1 MKAVIF
7 ARVSSVTD
15 RQNTDR
21 QIGDLQNYANA
32 NNIEVVKEYSEH
44 ISGATKNKD
53 RAVLNECLEYV
64 KTNKIDIILFSEL
77 SRLGRNVLEVL
88 ELVKFM
94 ADNKINAYFQKENLT
109 LLNDKG
115 EISPITTIYISCLGM
130 VAEYE
135 RENIKFRL
143 SSGRKFAIE
152 NNLCTIG
159 RPKGTKMTL
168 EDRNKKYKKAIELLR
183 KGLKIKD
190 IQTFYKTQGEEISE
204 ATLWRLKKTFCK
216 RDNE

>member
-7 ARVSSVTD
+7 SRVSSTTD
-15 RQNTDR
+15 RQNTER
-21 QIGDLQNYANA
+21 QIKDLQTYANA
-32 NNIEVVKEYSEH
+32 NNIEVVKQYSEH

-64 KTNKIDIILFSEL
+64 KSNDIDIILFSEL

-109 LLNDKG
+109 LLNEKK
-115 EISPITTIYISCLGM
+115 EVSPITTIYISCLGM

-143 SSGRKFAIE
+143 SSGRKMAIE
-152 NNLCTIG
+152 MGKKMG
-159 RPKGTKMTL
+159 RKEGTTMTKA
-168 EDRNKKYKKAIELLR
+168 DRENKYKEVIKMLR
-183 KGLKIKD
+183 KGLTIKQ
-190 IQTFYKTQGEEISE
+190 ILTICKAENIKVGE
-204 ATLWRLKKTFCK
+204 ATIWKLKREFCK
-216 RDNE
+216 GENG

>member
-7 ARVSSVTD
+7 TRVSSTTE
-15 RQNTDR
+15 RQNTER
-21 QIGDLQNYANA
+21 QIGDLQKYANA
-32 NNIEVVKEYSEH
+32 NNIEVVKQYSEH

-53 RAVLNECLEYV
+53 RAVLNECLDYV
-64 KTNKIDIILFSEL
+64 KSNKIDIILFSEL

-109 LLNDKG
+109 LLNEKG
-115 EISPITTIYISCLGM
+115 EVSPITTIYISCLGM

-143 SSGRKFAIE
+143 NSGRELAKNKGIKF
-152 NNLCTIG
+152 G
-159 RPKGTKMTL
+159 RKVGTKMTKA
-168 EDRNKKYKKAIELLR
+168 DREKKYKKVIELLR
-183 KGLKIKD
+183 KGLKIND
-190 IQTFYKTQGEEISE
+190 IISICKEQNLKVGE
-204 ATLWRLKKTFCK
+204 ATIWKLKKEFCPK
-216 RDNE
+216 ND

>member
-7 ARVSSVTD
+7 TRVSSTTD
-15 RQNTDR
+15 RQNTER
-21 QIGDLQNYANA
+21 QIEDLQKYANV
-32 NNIEVVKEYSEH
+32 NNIEVVKQYSEH

-64 KTNKIDIILFSEL
+64 KNNNIDIILFSEL

-109 LLNDKG
+109 LLNEKG
-115 EISPITTIYISCLGM
+115 EVSPITTIYISCLGM

-143 SSGRKFAIE
+143 NSGRELAK
-152 NNLCTIG
+152 NKGVKMG
-159 RPKGTKMTL
+159 RKTGTTL
-168 EDRNKKYKKAIELLR
+168 TKEDREKKYKEVIKMLR
-183 KGLKIKD
+183 KSLTVKQILTICKAENIKV
-190 IQTFYKTQGEEISE
+190 GE
-204 ATLWRLKKTFCK
+204 ATVWKLKKEFC
-216 RDNE
+216 D

>member
-7 ARVSSVTD
+7 SRVSSTTD
-15 RQNTDR
+15 RQNTER
-21 QIGDLQNYANA
+21 QIKDLQTYANA
-32 NNIEVVKEYSEH
+32 NNIEVVKQYSEH

-64 KTNKIDIILFSEL
+64 KNNDIDIILFSEL

-88 ELVKFM
+88 ELVKLM

-109 LLNDKG
+109 LLNEKN
-115 EISPITTIYISCLGM
+115 EVSPITTIYISCLGM

-143 SSGRKFAIE
+143 NSGRKIAIE
-152 NNLCTIG
+152 NGKKMG
-159 RPKGTKMTL
+159 RKEGTTL
-168 EDRNKKYKKAIELLR
+168 SKADREKKYSKVIKMLRNGLTIKQILTICKAEN
-183 KGLKIKD
+183 IKV
-190 IQTFYKTQGEEISE
+190 GE
-204 ATLWRLKKTFCK
+204 ATLWKLKKEFCK
-216 RDNE
+216 GEN

>member
-7 ARVSSVTD
+7 TRVSSTTE
-15 RQNTDR
+15 RQNTER
-21 QIGDLQNYANA
+21 QIGDLQKYANA
-32 NNIEVVKEYSEH
+32 NNIEVVKQYSEH

-53 RAVLNECLEYV
+53 RAVLNECLDYV
-64 KTNKIDIILFSEL
+64 KSNKIDIILFSEL

-115 EISPITTIYISCLGM
+115 EVSPITTIYISCLGM

-143 SSGRKFAIE
+143 NSGRELAKNKGIKF
-152 NNLCTIG
+152 G
-159 RPKGTKMTL
+159 RKVGTKMTKA
-168 EDRNKKYKKAIELLR
+168 DREKKYKKVIELLR
-183 KGLKIKD
+183 KGLKIND
-190 IQTFYKTQGEEISE
+190 IISICKEQNLKVGE
-204 ATLWRLKKTFCK
+204 ATIWKLKKEFCPK
-216 RDNE
+216 ND